1 MYQRVILVNY
11 HEIGLK
17 GRNRGHFERVLQ
29 DNLAAALGDL
39 APAGVER
46 VASRL
51 VVPVAVA
58 RAERALEV
66 ACRTPGVATASIT
79 LVVPREPRAMEHAA
93 VLAISEAA
101 PKARTFAIQARR
113 SATDYA
119 ERSLEM
125 NRRIGA
131 AVQAALG
138 LDVDLNA
145 PDVTCR
151 VEVVQGDV
159 YVSTTRVPG
168 PGGLPVSTSG
178 KVVALLSAGI
188 DSPVAAWRVMRR
200 GAILAAVHFSGRPQ
214 SDSRSE
220 HFARE
225 IAERLSQWYGIGRL
239 YIVPFGD
246 LQREISLVAPP
257 DLRILLYRRLMVRIA
272 ERIAFEEHAKALV
285 TGESL
290 GQVASQTLENI
301 AAVDAA
307 ATLPVLRPLI
317 GSDKQEIV
325 AEARR
330 LGTYELSVRPHA
342 DCCTLFMPRTP
353 ETHATVAQV
362 EAGEVGLDLERMVSD
377 ALSLVQ
383 YVDYACPSYRAP
395 ARWPAAGG
403 EGS

>member
-1 MYQRVILVNY
+1 MYQRVILVKY

-17 GRNRGHFERVLQ
+17 GRNRGRFERALR
-29 DNLAAALGDL
+29 DNLSAALGDL

-51 VVPVAVA
+51 VVRVAPA
-58 RAERALEV
+58 REERALEV
-66 ACRTPGVATASIT
+66 ACRTPGVANASIA
-79 LVVPREPRAMEHAA
+79 LVVPREPGAMERAA
-93 VLAISEAA
+93 VLAIREAA
-101 PKARTFAIQARR
+101 PNARTFAIQARR

-131 AVQAALG
+131 AVQAALD
-138 LDVDLNA
+138 LDVDLDA
-145 PDVTCR
+145 PNVMCR

-159 YVSTTRVPG
+159 YVSTTRAPG

-200 GAILAAVHFSGRPQ
+200 GAVLAAVHFSGRPQ
-214 SDSRSE
+214 SDARSE

-225 IAERLSQWYGIGRL
+225 IAERLSQWFGIGRL
-239 YIVPFGD
+239 YVVPFGD
-246 LQREISLVAPP
+246 LQREISLVAPS
-257 DLRILLYRRLMVRIA
+257 DLRILLYRRLMVRVA

-330 LGTYELSVRPHA
+330 LGTYELSTRPHA

-362 EAGEVGLDLERMVSD
+362 EAGEVDLNLKRMVSD
-377 ALSLVQ
+377 SLSAVT
-383 YVDYACPSYRAP
+383 YTDFACPSYHAP
-395 ARWPAAGG
+395 ARWPATG
-403 EGS
+403 EAR